1 MTLFDFV
8 IVLVIHCLRVFTNIA
23 MECAIQHEFVVRY
36 VCFFYRIQSTNL
48 KFQLLMLK
56 RESLSIKWSRVYVG
70 VWVWWDFRLRFPHH
84 SDKPNLIYGRKS
96 IILTHIHMFSF
107 NIFPFALCFF
117 FSQLS
122 RLKSILNNSCHSHT
136 HFLLSLSPSVQLYHN
151 GVVFAIHQFLSIV
164 LTGCML
170 TATEYYTNESCH
182 CRKKHSFGI
191 YAIRIRYIP
200 FIQSLFCHACTSKNY
215 WLFKV
220 QGSTKKDTNFA
231 LISKKK
237 QKKVSQ
243 QENVDMCMCVDENE
257 KKWHGNVEWIVYN
270 EIETLE

>member
-1 MTLFDFV
+1 MEERGELYTTKIILLVVCDFV
-8 IVLVIHCLRVFTNIA
+8 WFCYCSCDPLSTGVYKHCYGMCHSAWICRKICV
-23 MECAIQHEFVVRY
+23 
-36 VCFFYRIQSTNL
+36 FFYRIQSTNL

-200 FIQSLFCHACTSKNY
+200 FIQSLFCHALHK
-215 WLFKV
+215 
-220 QGSTKKDTNFA
+220 
-231 LISKKK
+231 
-237 QKKVSQ
+237 
-243 QENVDMCMCVDENE
+243 
-257 KKWHGNVEWIVYN
+257 
-270 EIETLE
+270 